1 MKSGD
6 KVRQENNNILEID
19 ENLRIIGTAHVSSK
33 SVKLVEQQIEEW
45 NPDLVAVELCES
57 RMKSLTEPSELE
69 SEDLLKIIGD
79 GRATMI
85 LLQSA
90 LGTLQ
95 RKMGETAG
103 EKPGAEFLAAIRS
116 AEKIRV
122 PIELIDRDIVITL

>member
-1 MKSGD
+1 MKCGD

-69 SEDLLKIIGD
+69 SEDLLKII
-79 GRATMI
+79 
-85 LLQSA
+85 
-90 LGTLQ
+90 
-95 RKMGETAG
+95 
-103 EKPGAEFLAAIRS
+103 
-116 AEKIRV
+116 
-122 PIELIDRDIVITL
+122 